1 MVSVLAFYLTI
12 RVQIPLKPTVFS
24 VKFVFEKNEN
34 KQTEAGVGPIFKNTI
49 LKVLEP
55 VKIWIILSHIVWKAL
70 KKLVRYW
77 KDHKCLFYWN
87 TPTFSQ
93 SKKESDWETTISCV
107 GSFEKL
113 GCFKYVYFC
122 ETG

>member
-1 MVSVLAFYLTI
+1 MLAFYLTI

-55 VKIWIILSHIVWKAL
+55 VKIWIILSHIV
-70 KKLVRYW
+70 
-77 KDHKCLFYWN
+77 
-87 TPTFSQ
+87 
-93 SKKESDWETTISCV
+93 
-107 GSFEKL
+107 
-113 GCFKYVYFC
+113 
-122 ETG
+122 